1 MLSRL
6 KKCGSN
12 PTPSR
17 RSTISSPPITIRGRT
32 TAVRKRNNH
41 LRRGES
47 GVAGTT
53 TEPEGRPA
61 FGGRCPF
68 LRLRSRFML
77 HYLYVVRQDAMR
89 DKAKPPAIWSP
100 FRGSPGF
107 QQKGRAV
114 ALAALIKYTL
124 NQPVLRICHPEE
136 PGTRSDHVCCRIA
149 AGDGLPIDTRAA
161 EGRAGFQMAAGRRP
175 GDNHIAAREAD
186 R

>member
-17 RSTISSPPITIRGRT
+17 RSISSNPPNKIRGKTT
-32 TAVRKRNNH
+32 TASKRNSH
-41 LRRGES
+41 LRRDES
-47 GVAGTT
+47 AAGKTAG
-53 TEPEGRPA
+53 EPEGRPA

-77 HYLYVVRQDAMR
+77 HYLYVIRQDAMR
-89 DKAKPPAIWSP
+89 DKAKPPAIWSH

-107 QQKGRAV
+107 QQKGREV
-114 ALAALIKYTL
+114 ALAALIKCWL
-124 NQPVLRICHPEE
+124 NQPSLRIRRPEE
-136 PGTRSDHVCCRIA
+136 PGTRSDRVCCRIA
-149 AGDGLPIDTRAA
+149 AGDGLLIDTRAA

-175 GDNHIAAREAD
+175 EIG
-186 R
+186 